1 MSQENKET
9 LEINPEEGAIVFRKS
24 GLDFHYPKEGT
35 PELKDTFEFLMF
47 AMIREDW
54 MAEWYAHLDA
64 AEALAD
70 LAGSQEE
77 DLSSPPKLTVI
88 EGGKSDE

>member
-24 GLDFHYPKEGT
+24 GLDFHYPKDGA

-47 AMIREDW
+47 AMLREDW

-70 LAGSQEE
+70 LAGGKE
-77 DLSSPPKLTVI
+77 DLPSPPMLTVI